1 MFCWL
6 SFACERVNLLNDLF
20 QNEASSRVLHLEQL
34 KVPEIDGILF
44 KVKALSVKINLKFI
58 QKLIGDLRIS
68 LFQQSLNEE
77 KL

>member
-1 MFCWL
+1 M
-6 SFACERVNLLNDLF
+6 
-20 QNEASSRVLHLEQL
+20 
-34 KVPEIDGILF
+34 DGILF